1 MSDEEGEE
9 ESSTS
14 EIEKNVTKN
23 IKSKK
28 SLDPE
33 VIART
38 LRPILNRVAEGNL

>member
-14 EIEKNVTKN
+14 ELEKDAPKN
-23 IKSKK
+23 IKPKK
-28 SLDPE
+28 TIDPE